1 MQEGFEHWVR
11 SEGTVD
17 VVTRGFVELGH
28 PELAFFVRPTADV
41 PADVVRAHLEGLVD
55 MLAGAAQQGQ
65 ILKHGAALQV
75 PPGVDFLHPDVAGV
89 LFMDPL
95 GGFPEVPPGTLLGIT
110 LFADEW
116 DWFTQVG
123 PYRVATRIGQDL
135 FAFPFPLV
143 SSWERPSAVRPGDDQ
158 SVLGKVPRVS
168 FPGLTLTLADQML
181 HVEVP
186 FGHGAHLREVLDD
199 LPEVAFA
206 LSADVADHA
215 DARLSWVPGQPD
227 VSAISP
233 PESTGQ
239 RVAGGQLVAVVSPGS
254 DDDLVGFLEDG
265 FHFNASLDTWVAF
278 ADAFI
283 NERPFTLP
291 GTGGRFG
298 LTLTFVSPPSRD
310 FIELLLPEDQIA
322 QGIGLPELSTYIRA
336 LDALLEGAT
345 QAVVTV
351 TLTPDAAP
359 TFEVSGGLP
368 DAITEVLAQVPAPQV
383 RAPVPF
389 AIHKG

>member
-28 PELAFFVRPTADV
+28 PELAFFVRPTDDV
-41 PADVVRAHLEGLVD
+41 PADVVRAHLEGLVN
-55 MLAGAAQQGQ
+55 MIVGAAQQGQ
-65 ILKHGAALQV
+65 TLKHGAGLLV
-75 PPGVDFLHPDVAGV
+75 PEGVDFLHPDVAGV

-116 DWFTQVG
+116 EWFTQVG
-123 PYRVATRIGQDL
+123 PYRVATRIGQEL
-135 FAFPFPLV
+135 YAFPFPLV

-158 SVLGKVPRVS
+158 TVLNKLPRVS

-181 HVEVP
+181 HIEVP
-186 FGHGAHLREVLDD
+186 RGHGDHLAEVLDE

-206 LSADVADHA
+206 LSADVAERS

-227 VSAISP
+227 VAAISP
-233 PESTGQ
+233 PDSTGQ
-239 RVAGGQLVAVVSPGS
+239 AVAGGQLVIVVSPGS
-254 DDDLVGFLEDG
+254 EDDLTGFLEDG
-265 FHFNASLDTWVAF
+265 FHFNASAATWAAF
-278 ADAFI
+278 SEAFI
-283 NERPFTLP
+283 HERPFTLP
-291 GTGGRFG
+291 GVGGRFG
-298 LTLTFVSPPSRD
+298 ISLSFVAPPARD
-310 FIELLLPEDQIA
+310 YIELLIPEDQVA
-322 QGIGLPELSTYIRA
+322 QAIGMPELSTYIRA
-336 LDALLEGAT
+336 LDALLEGAS

-351 TLTPDAAP
+351 TLSPDADP
-359 TFEVSGGLP
+359 TFEVAGGLP
-368 DAITEVLAQVPAPQV
+368 EAITEVLAQVPTPQV
-383 RAPVPF
+383 RGPVPF